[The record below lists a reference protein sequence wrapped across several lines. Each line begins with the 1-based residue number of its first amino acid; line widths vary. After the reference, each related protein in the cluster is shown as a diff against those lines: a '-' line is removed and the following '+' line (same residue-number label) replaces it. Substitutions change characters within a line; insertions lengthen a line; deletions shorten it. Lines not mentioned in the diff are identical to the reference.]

1 MKLLEN
7 ILLAFCVAS
16 LAIGVHQL
24 YYYEV
29 QEVYWIL
36 SLSVFLFLIY
46 TWIKSKNSAKE
57 KVESKAN
64 AKQRSKNNSKTNK
77 NVDKESSNY
86 TPPKKKRRKRN

>member
-16 LAIGVHQL
+16 LAIGIHQL

-36 SLSVFLFLIY
+36 SLSVLLFLTY
-46 TWIKSKNSAKE
+46 TWVKSKNTEKE
-57 KVESKAN
+57 KAQEEENK
-64 AKQRSKNNSKTNK
+64 KQENK
-77 NVDKESSNY
+77 DKSNKVYIDKESSNY
-86 TPPKKKRRKRN
+86 TPPKKKRKKRN